1 MIFFISKRGE
11 ICFFLRK
18 TILVFAVMI
27 NSFTFLIRLAPLL
40 WKVNLNSQFFSVKNM
55 TPWGW
60 ESVFSTHK
68 RKTKKSC
75 QILRLDLGNNSA
87 EMVLLLFHQ
96 ISIYTSSSACDCC
109 FNFTSA
115 RAFSFN
121 VFQYAKFCFCLN

>member
-1 MIFFISKRGE
+1 MIFFSFRKGGKSV
-11 ICFFLRK
+11 FLEK
-18 TILVFAVMI
+18 N
-27 NSFTFLIRLAPLL
+27 NSSLGVGR
-40 WKVNLNSQFFSVKNM
+40 VFSVRIK
-55 TPWGW
+55 
-60 ESVFSTHK
+60 EK
-68 RKTKKSC
+68 QKKSC

-121 VFQYAKFCFCLN
+121 VLQYAKFCFCLN